1 MKKIGI
7 LISIALLSV
16 QGFSQQTDPK
26 EHYQKAFDELH
37 KMLKGEIPISF
48 KRAVFITENA
58 YTGNLL
64 NYEDFCFQID
74 ALVKLT
80 KSVAASDGLDYDK
93 GDRNQVLLAGAIYKV
108 MRDSLSF
115 ESPNKSVRFKKI
127 PFTYDEDDF
136 WGERD
141 WTKMFV
147 TKLLYEQTGNC
158 HSLPALYKIIADEIN
173 VNAWLSITPNHTY
186 IKQWSDKTGW
196 YNTELTT
203 GRFPFDA
210 EIKNNSYIKNEAIA
224 DGVYMDTLS
233 HKENIAYVITD
244 LAQGYVKKF
253 GYNDIVVP
261 VKWLDI
267 AIEYYR
273 DYPNAMILRAEL
285 LKKQYEQV
293 MQSKG
298 VTHFSK
304 LWQEAEM
311 KKKFRELEQSYF
323 KIHQI
328 GYRRMPKEM
337 YLNWL
342 HRVKKDTTR
351 EPYKFKSPQPFKQY
365 NYNVQIVTA
374 SNGENYEFFDQEV
387 TERIGTVEINRLTGK
402 ITQFIEPAKDD
413 MPDEVISRMYDPA
426 LGKFWQV
433 DPMAEKRYWVTPYNF
448 VQNNPINRVDPSGL
462 TDFALNRK
470 TGAVSQVG
478 EKNDDPDRI
487 VRTDKNGNVKRKG
500 EGFLGFLVRESKR
513 GEAKVDVG
521 GIEKGILSDGANFQN
536 NHNTIAVGGEGKPTL
551 GGVLDFALKLSNY
564 VGKEVG
570 GHYLSNKGS
579 TSTDYVAIG
588 PYKNNDAQNERSG
601 LLLSPSL
608 LGKVNITADWHTH
621 LSRFGDS
628 DRLVP
633 SGIST
638 PDGDMGYKR
647 SNSRNYPSL
656 RFLII
661 TNPSSNDQKAT
672 EIEY

>member
-7 LISIALLSV
+7 LLSIALLSI
-16 QGFSQQTDPK
+16 QGFAQQADPK

-58 YTGNLL
+58 YTGSLL
-64 NYEDFCFQID
+64 NYDDFCFQID

-115 ESPNKSVRFKKI
+115 ESPNKSIRFKKI
-127 PFTYDEDDF
+127 PFTYDEEDF
-136 WGERD
+136 WGEHD

-147 TKLLYEQTGNC
+147 SKLLYEQTGNC
-158 HSLPALYKIIADEIN
+158 HSLPALYKIIADELK
-173 VNAWLSITPNHTY
+173 VNAWLAITPNHTY

-233 HKENIAYVITD
+233 SKENISYAITD

-253 GYNDIVVP
+253 GFNDIAVP
-261 VKWLDI
+261 LKWLDD
-267 AIEYYR
+267 AIGYYH

-298 VTHFSK
+298 VNHFSK
-304 LWQEAEM
+304 LWNDGNM

-323 KIHQI
+323 KIHQV

-351 EPYKFKSPQPFKQY
+351 KPYMFKSPQPFKQY
-365 NYNVQIVTA
+365 NYNVQMVTA
-374 SNGENYEFFDQEV
+374 SNGENYEFYDQEV
-387 TERIGTVEINRLTGK
+387 TARIGTVEINRLTGK
-402 ITQFIEPAKDD
+402 ITQFIEPTKDD

-433 DPMAEKRYWVTPYNF
+433 DPKADKRFWVTPYNF
-448 VQNNPINRVDPSGL
+448 VQNNPVNRVDPNGL
-462 TDFALNRK
+462 TDFAINSR
-470 TGAVSQVG
+470 TGAVTQVG
-478 EKNDDPDRI
+478 AANDQPDRI
-487 VRTDKNGNVKRKG
+487 VQTDRNGNVKRKG

-513 GEAKVDVG
+513 GEAKVAVD
-521 GIEKGILSDGANFQN
+521 GIQQGILRDGANFQSRS
-536 NHNTIAVGGEGKPTL
+536 NTIAVGGEGQPTVA
-551 GGVLDFALKLSNY
+551 GVRDFALKLSNY

-570 GHYLSNKGS
+570 GYYLANRGENT
-579 TSTDYVAIG
+579 TSSIFIG
-588 PYKNNDAQNERSG
+588 AYGRNDAQLERSPFDRPD
-601 LLLSPSL
+601 LLRTMDI
-608 LGKVNITADWHTH
+608 KVDFHTH
-621 LSRFGDS
+621 LSRFGDT
-628 DRLVP
+628 DRLRP
-633 SGIST
+633 SSIG
-638 PDGDMGYKR
+638 PDRGDEGHKERML
-647 SNSRNYPSL
+647 RNNPSL
-656 RFLII
+656 RFIII
-661 TNPSSNDQKAT
+661 TNPSSTDNTAS